1 MSRVHVARS
10 ADPHGRAPRSGHSQV
25 PALALAN
32 ARRRPGEALS
42 ERPRTALSAHLGVDL
57 CDVRVHRDEA
67 AARAAEAFGA
77 RALTVGQHIYFGQGM
92 YDPASRE
99 GMRLL
104 THEAAHTVQQRGAA
118 ETDTLEVSRPG
129 DATERAADRAVSG
142 DRSALGAQAQVGVQR
157 DILGTGIN
165 ALRDMYD
172 VENLLHAPDAVY
184 RIFKAVNHVSIL
196 TSSGIILPPLD
207 WIGAVA
213 SYAATDL
220 TDGYMLARAL
230 KNVPI
235 FHRGGLI
242 LTFQPGA
249 SAMTLDH
256 DVFVD
261 GDLSL
266 KTFVHELTHVTQY
279 DVLGIDLFLA
289 SYFGMSAATIAY
301 RWATGA
307 PTNPM
312 RSSPHENQAYDL
324 ASRFEAWYQTTY
336 GKSAANEKV

>member
-1 MSRVHVARS
+1 MRHVHVARS
-10 ADPHGRAPRSGHSQV
+10 SDPHGRAARSGHSPL

-42 ERPRTALSAHLGVDL
+42 ATPRAALSAHLGVNL

-77 RALTVGQHIYFGQGM
+77 RAITVGQHIYFGQGM
-92 YDPASRE
+92 YDPSSRE

-104 THEAAHTVQQRGAA
+104 THEAAHTVQQRGAVEA
-118 ETDTLEVSRPG
+118 ATLEVSRPG
-129 DATERAADRAVSG
+129 DATERAADRAVAG

-157 DILGTGIN
+157 DVLGTGLN
-165 ALRDMYD
+165 TLRDLYD
-172 VENLLHAPDAVY
+172 VENLLHTSDMVY

-196 TSSGIILPPLD
+196 TSSGIIVPPAH
-207 WIGAVA
+207 WIAAVA
-213 SYAATDL
+213 RFATTDL
-220 TDGYMLARAL
+220 IDGYMLVRAL
-230 KNVPI
+230 ANVPF

-242 LTFQPGA
+242 LEFQPGA
-249 SAMTLDH
+249 AAMTLDH

-261 GDLSL
+261 GTLTL

-279 DVLGIDLFLA
+279 DMLGIDAFLA

-312 RSSPHENQAYDL
+312 HSSPHENQAYEL
-324 ASRFEAWYQTTY
+324 ASRFETWYQSTY
-336 GKSAANEKV
+336 GKSATSETA